1 MVGLILPKEHGQKK
15 KFKGTLCSPVKYYKY
30 YFLLLEEFIG
40 IKRVSS
46 AADQMHLINRLSASV
61 TNSMKV
67 EVSSS
72 LLVCSIRV
80 HVNTLSQSSPE
91 WTSLQIQAK
100 IRL

>member
-15 KFKGTLCSPVKYYKY
+15 KFKGTLQSCEILQVL
-30 YFLLLEEFIG
+30 FLLLEEFIG

-80 HVNTLSQSSPE
+80 HVNTLSKSSPE
-91 WTSLQIQAK
+91 WTSLEIQAK